1 MRPQQVLSIS
11 RSSSAATAA
20 AAAGPILKPPAP
32 AILLP
37 STSTSSSPFATSPNA
52 RESQHA
58 KRHAST
64 NAGNTDWV
72 TWLKRNAS
80 SSSSSPGNGKALL
93 FAGLGSYPHTPSS
106 PTSSSLRVW
115 DEASEALL
123 SPDATI
129 GYETRGMSNA
139 GLKQVQGWMRGWV
152 EGRSLEELMKRPDV
166 TAAFILTS
174 SLAIL
179 ASAKEKDGTTTLLPE
194 GTTHLVGH
202 GFIGTLTALVAS
214 GRLDLAT
221 GVRLARIYTS
231 LPPQPPRSH
240 PRAHL
245 TTVLSARHFHS
256 LSSPS
261 FFVPPPPRSSDSDS
275 DSESS
280 SMDDPFPPV
289 STESA
294 CDEMSESSS
303 TPLKRRRAM
312 QLILDEIHSLQSDW
326 EKDRSASQ
334 EWASAGII
342 NSSKVLVVSGTH
354 HAVLQVIERL
364 QHLNLANP
372 VMDVHMPCP
381 YHTKL
386 MTHAIPKF
394 QDVLERC
401 TFRRP
406 TAGSPIILDPMTTH
420 PIADSVSSAL
430 IPHLTAQLRWHKTLY
445 RLYSSP
451 VPEVSK
457 FITVGKGAKG
467 LGIMLR
473 GETRKRPPGAG
484 VIEIEEMG
492 VPVDERTSRAMGRFK
507 KQQQQQQQ
515 HQGAEFGSVGEKGK
529 GSL

>member
-1 MRPQQVLSIS
+1 MRPRQVLSLS
-11 RSSSAATAA
+11 RSPSTVA
-20 AAAGPILKPPAP
+20 AAAGPVLRPTSS

-37 STSTSSSPFATSPNA
+37 STSTSASASATWSAASLSSAVANNTFASASGSATS
-52 RESQHA
+52 R
-58 KRHAST
+58 RHAST

-80 SSSSSPGNGKALL
+80 SSTSSPGKALL

-106 PTSSSLRVW
+106 PTSSSLKVW
-115 DEASEALL
+115 DEASDALL
-123 SPDATI
+123 TPDATI

-179 ASAKEKDGTTTLLPE
+179 ASAKEKDGTPTLLPE

-261 FFVPPPPRSSDSDS
+261 YFVPPPPSSA
-275 DSESS
+275 
-280 SMDDPFPPV
+280 DDPFPPV

-312 QLILDEIHSLQSDW
+312 QLILDEIHSLQHDW
-326 EKDRSASQ
+326 EKERSANQ

-342 NSSKVLVVSGTH
+342 NSSKVLVVSGTY

-420 PIADSVSSAL
+420 PIADSLSSAL

-445 RLYSSP
+445 RLYSP
-451 VPEVSK
+451 RLAVPEVSK

-484 VIEIEEMG
+484 VITIEEMG
-492 VPVDERTSRAMGRFK
+492 VPVDERTSRAMGKFR
-507 KQQQQQQQ
+507 KQQQLESS
-515 HQGAEFGSVGEKGK
+515 ATDKVAKE
-529 GSL
+529 